1 MAELIDTHTRKID
14 YLRISVTDRCNL
26 RCVYCMPLEGVKLK
40 SHKEIL
46 TLEEIICFARA
57 AMQSG
62 IGRVRLTGG
71 EPLIRKNLAFLIRG
85 LYRIPGLKDLSLTT
99 NALLLKKQ
107 LPELIDAGLRR
118 INISIDSLDPET
130 YRQLTRGGRLEDA
143 IAGLEA
149 ALEAGLDPV
158 KVNVVVLRGINDQNL
173 EDFAKLTLK
182 YPVHIRF
189 IEHMSFDNH
198 HTSEFF
204 VPGDEVKQK
213 LASLGIMNEAVS
225 PLGAGPAKYYQLPG
239 AFGTIGFILPTTG
252 HFCGEC
258 NRLRLTADGRLR
270 TCLFSDDE
278 IDVKSFLRRGASEE
292 ELLNLIKEALT
303 KKPKEKFATCQKVK
317 RKMVQIGG

>member
-1 MAELIDTHTRKID
+1 MAELVDSYNRKID
-14 YLRISVTDRCNL
+14 YLRISVTDKCNL
-26 RCVYCMPLEGVKLK
+26 RCVYCMPPEGVKLK
-40 SHKEIL
+40 THEEIL
-46 TLEEIICFARA
+46 TYEEIIRFARA
-57 AMQSG
+57 AIKSG
-62 IGRVRLTGG
+62 ITKIRLTGG
-71 EPLIRKNLAFLIRG
+71 EPLVRKDLAFLISE
-85 LYRIPGLKDLSLTT
+85 LYQIPGLKDLSLTT

-107 LPELIDAGLRR
+107 LPELVEAGLKR
-118 INISIDSLDPET
+118 INISIDSLDPEV
-130 YRQLTRGGRLEDA
+130 YRRLTRGGRLDDVM
-143 IAGLEA
+143 AGLEA

-182 YPVHIRF
+182 YPIHIRF

-213 LASLGIMNEAVS
+213 LATLGILNEVAAPV
-225 PLGAGPAKYYQLPG
+225 GAGPAKYYQLSN
-239 AFGTIGFILPTTG
+239 ALGTIGFILPTTG

-278 IDVKSFLRRGASEE
+278 IDVKSFLRRGATEE

-303 KKPKEKFATCQKVK
+303 KKPKEKFATCQEVK